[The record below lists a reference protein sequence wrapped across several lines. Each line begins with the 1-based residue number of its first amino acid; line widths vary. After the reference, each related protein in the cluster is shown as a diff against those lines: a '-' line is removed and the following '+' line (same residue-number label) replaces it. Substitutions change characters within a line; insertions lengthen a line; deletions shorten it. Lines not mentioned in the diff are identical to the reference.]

1 VELTRKRRKELNR
14 LRHEADRLW
23 DDQKEVLEHAS
34 KVVRA
39 ASRQAA
45 RFARDDVSSRMRD
58 TYEDRLRPAVKSGV
72 KNARSVAH
80 NTREHLVDDVLPTM
94 SSALGSAIAALEIAK
109 SQKIRDAVN
118 RATKAGTAVG
128 AKVGLVEKKPG
139 PGRYILAGVALV
151 AVLGVA
157 YAAWQTLRE
166 DEGLWIDDEPDLA
179 SDEA

>member
-1 VELTRKRRKELNR
+1 MELTRKRRKELTR
-14 LRHEADRLW
+14 LRNEADRLW

-34 KVVRA
+34 KVVRE

-45 RFARDDVSSRMRD
+45 RIARDDLSSRMRD
-58 TYEDRLRPAVKSGV
+58 TYEDRMRPAFKSGA
-72 KNARSVAH
+72 KRARSVAH
-80 NTREHLVDDVLPTM
+80 NTREHFVGDVLPPMTSAL
-94 SSALGSAIAALEIAK
+94 SSALAALEIAK

-118 RATKAGTAVG
+118 RATRAGTSIG
-128 AKVGLVEKKPG
+128 TKVGLVEKKPG

-166 DEGLWIDDEPDLA
+166 DEGLWIDDEPDFA
-179 SDEA
+179 AGDV